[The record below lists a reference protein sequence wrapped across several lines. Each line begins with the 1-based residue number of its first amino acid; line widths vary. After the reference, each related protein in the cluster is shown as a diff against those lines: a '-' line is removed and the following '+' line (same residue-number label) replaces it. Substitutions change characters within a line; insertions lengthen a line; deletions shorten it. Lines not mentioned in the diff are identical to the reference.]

1 MRSVTLQNN
10 NNGSADVAA
19 PLSAL
24 NNVTVAVREALIAKL
39 DPGDEKIG
47 FAGLTFLLN
56 RKFEENR
63 GVYI

>member
-24 NNVTVAVREALIAKL
+24 SNVTVREALIAKL

>member
-24 NNVTVAVREALIAKL
+24 NNVTVREALIAKL